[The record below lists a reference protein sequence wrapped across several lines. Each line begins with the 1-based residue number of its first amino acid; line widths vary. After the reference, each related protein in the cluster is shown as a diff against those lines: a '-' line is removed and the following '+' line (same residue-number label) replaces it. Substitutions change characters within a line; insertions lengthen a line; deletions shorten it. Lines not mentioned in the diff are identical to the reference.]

1 MSTESKSNV
10 FIESLKDKV
19 NGVYEI
25 MQFLL

>member
-1 MSTESKSNV
+1 MSIESKSNV

-25 MQFLL
+25 MLFLL